1 MAAIIP
7 DTLQRPAFTLAT
19 PPLTP
24 IDSLSSVL
32 SAYLHRAGST
42 FSSVFSSFHFGDSDD
57 ISSLTEFIADSE
69 RPSFAAVE
77 LSKLHNIGKKYGKS
91 SPQYIQAAEILR
103 SLLESLVQDDRATF
117 AILTYATSSSASLV
131 KRDAPQ
137 ESQVPFPLPGP
148 QQPIGAISTCFTSL
162 DSCNNSTSSC
172 SGRGQC
178 SQASKAGR
186 TCFVCTCGATTTGE
200 GNQVKTTYWAGESCE
215 RKDVSRYFIALIT
228 TKESTQCF
236 VLPSPFVLI
245 TGTVVVVILLFAGA
259 VSLLSSVGDQSLP
272 STLLATAVPVK
283 KE

>member
-1 MAAIIP
+1 M
-7 DTLQRPAFTLAT
+7 
-19 PPLTP
+19 
-24 IDSLSSVL
+24 
-32 SAYLHRAGST
+32 
-42 FSSVFSSFHFGDSDD
+42 
-57 ISSLTEFIADSE
+57 SSLAEFFADSE

-77 LSKLHNIGKKYGKS
+77 LSKLHNSGKKYGKS
-91 SPQYIQAAEILR
+91 SPQYAQAAEALR
-103 SLLESLVQDDRATF
+103 ILLEDLIQDDSATL

-137 ESQVPFPLPGP
+137 ESQVPFPLPDP

-186 TCFVCTCGATTTGE
+186 TCFVCTCGATTIGE
-200 GNQVKTTYWAGESCE
+200 GTKVKTTYWAGESCE
-215 RKDVSRYFIALIT
+215 RKDISRYVIALTIA
-228 TKESTQCF
+228 KEQTECF
-236 VLPSPFVLI
+236 ILYSPFVLI
-245 TGTVVVVILLFAGA
+245 TGTVIVIILLFAGA

-272 STLLATAVPVK
+272 GTLLATAVPMK